1 MIGELRFVR
10 LEFYDKNFQRCLKK
24 YNYFDKIRNIIYI
37 CIIYS
42 IKNSMHRL
50 FRINHSCQHNTNA
63 CQLVER
69 TYLAISLLGQGYY
82 LSFGW

>member
-1 MIGELRFVR
+1 ME
-10 LEFYDKNFQRCLKK
+10 Y
-24 YNYFDKIRNIIYI
+24 YIYI

-42 IKNSMHRL
+42 IKNSMYEL
-50 FRINHSCQHNTNA
+50 FRINHSRQHNTNA